1 MTIYELQ
8 QRAVALRSKTQTASI
23 TPVEVGGLHVDTLS
37 YLAEFEREASGL
49 GIRKVYLTKA
59 EMEADTSPVSTNG
72 KTLQYSQLVCIYNEA
87 DNTNVNNG
95 DIYAFQ
101 KPGWLRVGN
110 ISNINKLLLKIDK
123 EEEARKKQFDDLNG
137 LITRGLTVRFNGILD
152 DAEISHIS
160 VSDIDGVYYI
170 SSKKMFAGKSGNR
183 YVNNWTGADMY
194 LNDDRTAICED
205 KVYLLGADV
214 YAWNKNVGTLENIT
228 VTLQKSLA
236 EESKTRKKQFDDLNS
251 LIARGLTVR
260 FNGFLDD
267 AEISHIS
274 VSNIDGVYYISSKKM
289 FAGKSG
295 NRYVNNWTGADMYLN
310 DDRTAIC
317 EDKVYLLGADVYAWN
332 KNVGTLESITV
343 TLQKSLAEESKTRKK
358 EFDHLDDKIDD
369 LDKDF
374 NDSLNNFKVA
384 SVQAITASFDGFVD
398 NVNIISSTTA
408 TIKGIYYDRIRKSFV
423 AKTKNGE
430 YITGSSH
437 EGTNWMDSYFNP
449 DGSEILKSKI
459 YKCKDKLYCWDD
471 AANNLV
477 QMGNDGGLKIVMH
490 NADENTFVLTPNAL
504 HVWPEVEQL
513 HLTFAAADDG
523 FVGEYAFQF
532 TCPDDAGTT
541 LGLPAGIKWYGG
553 KVIVPETGKTY
564 QASVVND
571 VIIMGGA
578 E

>member
-8 QRAVALRSKTQTASI
+8 QRAADLRSKTQTASI
-23 TPVEVGGLHVDTLS
+23 TPDEVGGLHVDTIA
-37 YLAEFEREASGL
+37 YLADLERNASGL

-110 ISNINKLLLKIDK
+110 ISNINKLLLKINK
-123 EEEARKKQFDDLNG
+123 EEEARKKGFDELNG
-137 LITRGLTVRFNGILD
+137 LIARGLTVRFNGILD

-160 VSDIDGVYYI
+160 VSD
-170 SSKKMFAGKSGNR
+170 
-183 YVNNWTGADMY
+183 
-194 LNDDRTAICED
+194 
-205 KVYLLGADV
+205 
-214 YAWNKNVGTLENIT
+214 
-228 VTLQKSLA
+228 
-236 EESKTRKKQFDDLNS
+236 
-251 LIARGLTVR
+251 
-260 FNGFLDD
+260 
-267 AEISHIS
+267 
-274 VSNIDGVYYISSKKM
+274 IDGVYYISSKKM

-459 YKCKDKLYCWDD
+459 YKCKNKLYCWDE

-490 NADENTFVLTPNAL
+490 NADEHTFVLTPDVL

-513 HLTFAAADDG
+513 HLTFAPAEDG
-523 FVGEYAFQF
+523 YVGEYGFQF
-532 TCPDDAGTT
+532 TCPEDKATN
-541 LGLPAGIKWYGG
+541 LMLPMGLEWPDK
-553 KVIVPETGKTY
+553 KEVFPEAGKTY
-564 QASVVND
+564 RAFILNNF
-571 VIIMGGA
+571 IIML
-578 E
+578 

>member
-8 QRAVALRSKTQTASI
+8 QRAADLRSKTQTASI
-23 TPVEVGGLHVDTLS
+23 TPDEVGGLHVDTIA
-37 YLAEFEREASGL
+37 YLADLERNASGL

-123 EEEARKKQFDDLNG
+123 EEEVRKEQFDDLNG
-137 LITRGLTVRFNGILD
+137 LITRGLTARFNGILD
-152 DAEISHIS
+152 DAEISP
-160 VSDIDGVYYI
+160 
-170 SSKKMFAGKSGNR
+170 
-183 YVNNWTGADMY
+183 
-194 LNDDRTAICED
+194 
-205 KVYLLGADV
+205 
-214 YAWNKNVGTLENIT
+214 
-228 VTLQKSLA
+228 
-236 EESKTRKKQFDDLNS
+236 
-251 LIARGLTVR
+251 
-260 FNGFLDD
+260 
-267 AEISHIS
+267 IS
-274 VSNIDGVYYISSKKM
+274 VSNIDGVYYISSKKI

-295 NRYVNNWTGADMYLN
+295 NRFVNNWTDADMYLN

-317 EDKVYLLGADVYAWN
+317 KDKVYLLGADVYAWN
-332 KNVGTLESITV
+332 KKADTLESITV
-343 TLQKSLAEESKTRKK
+343 TLQKSLAEESKTRKE

-398 NVNIISSTTA
+398 NVNIISSTTT

-449 DGSEILKSKI
+449 DCSEILKSKT
-459 YKCKDKLYCWDD
+459 YKCKSKLYCWDE

-477 QMGNDGGLKIVMH
+477 QMGDDGGLKIINH
-490 NADENTFVLTPNAL
+490 NADETTFVLTPNAL

-513 HLTFAAADDG
+513 HLTFAAAEDG
-523 FVGEYAFQF
+523 YVGEYAFQF

-541 LGLPAGIKWYGG
+541 LELPAGIKWYGG
-553 KVIVPETGKTY
+553 KVVVPEAGKTY
-564 QASVVND
+564 QASVVNNS
-571 VIIMGGA
+571 IIMLGS
-578 E
+578 

>member
-23 TPVEVGGLHVDTLS
+23 TPDEVGGLHVDTLA

-160 VSDIDGVYYI
+160 VSNVDGVYYISSKKIFAGKSGNRFVNNWTGADMYLNDDRTAICKDKVYLLGADVYAWNKNADTLESITVTLQKSLAEESKTRKKQFDELNGLIARGLTVRFNGIVDDAEISHISVSDIDGVYYI

-194 LNDDRTAICED
+194 LNDDRTAICKD

-214 YAWNKNVGTLENIT
+214 YAWNKN
-228 VTLQKSLA
+228 S
-236 EESKTRKKQFDDLNS
+236 D
-251 LIARGLTVR
+251 
-260 FNGFLDD
+260 
-267 AEISHIS
+267 
-274 VSNIDGVYYISSKKM
+274 
-289 FAGKSG
+289 
-295 NRYVNNWTGADMYLN
+295 
-310 DDRTAIC
+310 
-317 EDKVYLLGADVYAWN
+317 
-332 KNVGTLESITV
+332 TLESITV

-398 NVNIISSTTA
+398 KVNIISSTTA

-449 DGSEILKSKI
+449 DGSEILKSKT
-459 YKCKDKLYCWDD
+459 YKCKSKLYCWDE

-477 QMGNDGGLKIVMH
+477 QMGDDGGLKIINH
-490 NADENTFVLTPNAL
+490 NADETTFVLTPNAL
-504 HVWPEVEQL
+504 HVWPEVTQL
-513 HLTFAAADDG
+513 SLTFATAEDG
-523 FVGEYAFQF
+523 YVGEYCFQF

-541 LGLPAGIKWYGG
+541 LVLPVNIKWYDGRV
-553 KVIVPETGKTY
+553 VIPEAGKTY
-564 QASVVND
+564 QASVLNNI
-571 VIIMGGA
+571 IIMRGA
-578 E
+578 